1 MYFAIPMKLIIKIG
15 DQGYTAILTGSDL
28 DSHSELNHS
37 PRVNSSDLSQQNS
50 CFIHAVGV

>member
-15 DQGYTAILTGSDL
+15 DQGYTAILTGSDS